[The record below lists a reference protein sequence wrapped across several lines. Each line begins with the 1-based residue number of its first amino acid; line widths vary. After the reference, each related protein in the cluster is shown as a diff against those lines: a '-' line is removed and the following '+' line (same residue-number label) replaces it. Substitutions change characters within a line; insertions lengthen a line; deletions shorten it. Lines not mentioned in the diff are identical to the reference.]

1 MRRGLPAGRVTA
13 GLNTLMLG
21 AALCALAASP
31 ASAQSFLETVEKL
44 FRFGSSPEAPAAP
57 APAAPDAAP
66 AGSAAPGGWP
76 ARIAVIPPKRPAEA
90 AALPAAP
97 AAQVAAAVPST
108 VVPSA
113 VPIAS
118 APRAQAPAPA
128 PAVAPPPAAAPAAPA
143 LRAPAATAPSAPP
156 KPVVTAAAPSVP
168 MVPQEPLSQQAAIER
183 ANAYFSNL
191 GTLVADFTQIGA
203 DGRRQGGT
211 LYLQRPGKLRFD
223 YEAPATLQIVAD
235 GSSVAV
241 RDRRLATQDL
251 YSINQTPL
259 KFLLRERVNL
269 GQDIRITSVA
279 NDGSGVRIDLEDRS
293 TLGGT
298 SKIMLY
304 FDPRVET
311 LQQWRIV
318 DAQGFQTTVMLNK
331 TERAVR
337 LDQQMFTIDYTPVIG
352 NSNNR

>member
-1 MRRGLPAGRVTA
+1 MMRVRGLPAGRVTA
-13 GLNTLMLG
+13 GLTRLILG
-21 AALCALAASP
+21 AGLCGLAASP
-31 ASAQSFLETVEKL
+31 AGAQSFFENIEKL
-44 FRFGSSPEAPAAP
+44 FRLGPSQEAPAAP
-57 APAAPDAAP
+57 ATQEPAP
-66 AGSAAPGGWP
+66 AGAAAVPPQSAWP
-76 ARIAVIPPKRPAEA
+76 ARIAIMPPKRPTDA
-90 AALPAAP
+90 AAVAPAAP
-97 AAQVAAAVPST
+97 MPAPPAQMAAAVPS
-108 VVPSA
+108 A
-113 VPIAS
+113 VP
-118 APRAQAPAPA
+118 
-128 PAVAPPPAAAPAAPA
+128 VAPA
-143 LRAPAATAPSAPP
+143 LRAPAPAPSADPA
-156 KPVVTAAAPSVP
+156 KPVVMAAAPAVP
-168 MVPQEPLSQQAAIER
+168 RVPQEPLSQQAVIER

-191 GTLVADFTQIGA
+191 NTLVADFTQIGG
-203 DGRRQGGT
+203 DGRRLGGT

-241 RDRRLATQDL
+241 RDRKLATQDL

-259 KFLLRERVNL
+259 KFLLRDRVNL

-331 TERAVR
+331 VERSVR
-337 LDQQMFTIDYTPVIG
+337 LDQTMFHIEYTPVI
-352 NSNNR
+352 NSNR